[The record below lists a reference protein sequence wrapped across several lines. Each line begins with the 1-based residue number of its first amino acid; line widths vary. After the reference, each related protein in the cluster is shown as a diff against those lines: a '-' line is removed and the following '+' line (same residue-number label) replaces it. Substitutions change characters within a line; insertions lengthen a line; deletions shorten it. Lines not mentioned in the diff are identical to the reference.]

1 VNPADP
7 FQLDSLELRR
17 SFARAAASYDAAA
30 PLQREIADRL
40 LGRLDLVRIAPM
52 AVLDAGCGTGYCARA
67 LGQRYRRARLTGLDL
82 ASPMLRQARSHDR
95 WWRRNRWICGDI
107 GRMPLGA
114 ASFDLVLSNLAL
126 QWCDLP
132 SALGE
137 FRRVLRPGGLLLFT
151 TFGPDTL
158 VELRSAWSEADQAPH
173 VHGFIDMHDIGDAL
187 VRQGFSDPVM
197 DCERLQMMYP
207 DVPTLLQDLKH
218 LGAHNALR
226 GRRATLTGKSRF
238 ARFRSAYE
246 RLGRDGRIPATWET
260 IYGHA
265 WAPEEAVERRAGEVA
280 IPVSAIGRRRN

>member
-7 FQLDSLELRR
+7 YQLDPFELRR

-40 LGRLDLVRIAPM
+40 LGRLDLIRIAPQ

-67 LGQRYRRARLTGLDL
+67 LGKRYRRAQLTGLDL
-82 ASPMLRQARSHDR
+82 VWPMLRHARSHDR

-107 GRMPLGA
+107 GRMPLA
-114 ASFDLVLSNLAL
+114 AGSFDLVLSSLAL

-132 SALGE
+132 SALAE
-137 FRRVLRPGGLLLFT
+137 LRRVLRPGGLLLFT

-158 VELRSAWSEADQAPH
+158 LELRSAWAEADQAPH

-218 LGAHNALR
+218 LGAHNVMR

-246 RLGRDGRIPATWET
+246 QLARDGRIPATWET

-265 WAPEEAVERRAGEVA
+265 WAPAEAADGRSGEVA
-280 IPVSAIGRRRN
+280 IPVSAIRRRRN